1 MGQRHWTW
9 VGVAV
14 LPVSINSMFSA
25 AAQVFERKPLL
36 SCSTHSWDCVPW
48 SLLSGL
54 GAGTDADAVVVVP
67 VVQKVGGGVGGEL
80 QGEGGEGS
88 DGEEV
93 VEPDAPLC
101 SFRCLRSLSLLFD
114 LLTWPT
120 GLKSLSTSDASGL
133 ANLQPLSWSMSV
145 HFVRT
150 M

>member
-1 MGQRHWTW
+1 MHWTW
-9 VGVAV
+9 GAV
-14 LPVSINSMFSA
+14 LPDSIDSMFSA
-25 AAQVFERKPLL
+25 AALVFERKPLL
-36 SCSTHSWDCVPW
+36 ICSIQSWDCVPW
-48 SLLSGL
+48 SLVSGL

-101 SFRCLRSLSLLFD
+101 SFRCLRFLSLLFD
-114 LLTWPT
+114 LSTWQT
-120 GLKSLSTSDASGL
+120 GWETVFISVSSGL
-133 ANLQPLSWSMSV
+133 ADVQLLSCSMLV
-145 HFVRT
+145 HLVRT

>member
-1 MGQRHWTW
+1 MQ
-9 VGVAV
+9 
-14 LPVSINSMFSA
+14 PVSINSMFSA
-25 AAQVFERKPLL
+25 AALVFERKPLL

-48 SLLSGL
+48 SLVSGL

-67 VVQKVGGGVGGEL
+67 VVQKVGGGVGGE
-80 QGEGGEGS
+80 GS

-93 VEPDAPLC
+93 AEPDASLC
-101 SFRCLRSLSLLFD
+101 SFLCLRSLSLLFD

-120 GLKSLSTSDASGL
+120 GLKSVSTSDVSGL

>member
-1 MGQRHWTW
+1 
-9 VGVAV
+9 
-14 LPVSINSMFSA
+14 MFSVA
-25 AAQVFERKPLL
+25 ALVFERKPLL

-54 GAGTDADAVVVVP
+54 GAGTDADAVVVGP
-67 VVQKVGGGVGGEL
+67 VVQKVGGGV
-80 QGEGGEGS
+80 GGEGS

-133 ANLQPLSWSMSV
+133 ANLQPLSWSLSV
-145 HFVRT
+145 HLVRT

>member
-1 MGQRHWTW
+1 MHWTW
-9 VGVAV
+9 GAV
-14 LPVSINSMFSA
+14 LPDSIDSMFSA
-25 AAQVFERKPLL
+25 AALVFERKPLL
-36 SCSTHSWDCVPW
+36 ICSIQSWDCVPW
-48 SLLSGL
+48 SLVSGL

-114 LLTWPT
+114 LLTRPT